1 MKKKTPCTWVWKKV
15 AKGGDWFVWWSL
27 VCFAP
32 RPLLCKPLDLFAQ
45 ERIPSLLVGKLV
57 EQQRGKSSVSQIS
70 GWGWFWPRPARETT
84 HSMHRFLASLSS
96 LPQQSNNNCS
106 TEESSDHHF
115 QNLKFISWCAGHRT
129 LNKSK
134 VHSWQCSKPRAI
146 FEKVKSTDSLVRGTP
161 AQFGSSLESVK

>member
-115 QNLKFISWCAGHRT
+115 QNLKFISCFSVQDIEHWINPKCTVGSVVNRERYLRRWSQPIAWFVG
-129 LNKSK
+129 LL
-134 VHSWQCSKPRAI
+134 P
-146 FEKVKSTDSLVRGTP
+146 SLAPV
-161 AQFGSSLESVK
+161 